1 MKGFL
6 IFPRMIAGLA
16 VAACVGA
23 LVSVCHAQIGPVVLT
38 KTFTGGPVQPGD
50 GVTLDFTIENLDTTG
65 AVAADIAFTDNLDAV
80 VSGLVATVL
89 PATPVCGPGSQI
101 SGTSLL
107 TFSGGSVAAGAS
119 CTFSVTLLV
128 PANAAA
134 GSHINTTSSL
144 TTELN
149 GRPFVGTPATGTLAV
164 LVVGPVVLTKTFTG
178 GAVRPGDSVTLEF
191 TIENL
196 DPNGFAAADIG
207 FTDNLDAV
215 VPGLVATGLP
225 AANVCGLGSQIS
237 GTSLLTFSGGSLAAG
252 ASCTF
257 SVTLLVPAA
266 AAAGSHI
273 NTTSPLTTQLGGSP
287 FVGAPATGTL
297 AVLALP
303 AAVPTLEW
311 WGLLLLFGLLGL
323 AAWWGMHRGHAPP
336 PASA

>member
-1 MKGFL
+1 MRGSL
-6 IFPRMIAGLA
+6 IVPRMIAGLA
-16 VAACVGA
+16 VACVGV

-38 KTFTGGPVQPGD
+38 KAFTGAAVRPGD
-50 GVTLDFTIENLDTTG
+50 AVTLEFTIENLDTTG

-80 VSGLVATVL
+80 VSGLVATAL

-128 PANAAA
+128 PADAAA

-149 GRPFVGTPATGTLAV
+149 GRPFVGSPATGTLAV
-164 LVVGPVVLTKTFTG
+164 LVVGPVVLTKTFA
-178 GAVRPGDSVTLEF
+178 GAAQPGNSVTLEF

-196 DPNGFAAADIG
+196 DPNGSAAADIG

-215 VPGLVATGLP
+215 VSGLVATGLP
-225 AANVCGLGSQIS
+225 ATDVCGPGSQIS
-237 GTSLLTFSGGSLAAG
+237 GTSSLTFSGGSLAAG

-257 SVTLLVPAA
+257 SVTLLVPAG
-266 AAAGSHI
+266 AAAGNHL
-273 NTTSPLTTQLGGSP
+273 NTTSPLTTLLGGTP

-303 AAVPTLEW
+303 VAVPTLEW

-323 AAWWGMHRGHAPP
+323 AAWWGLQRGHVPP
-336 PASA
+336 TASA